1 MVQLPKPCALALYAR
16 RGLGPGSSFRLAR
29 KFRVVPAAVYLEH
42 FGSDRS
48 HMWNQDGVPGWSKP
62 VPPYPTIVARGKAP
76 FPNNGQVNSLPR
88 YWDMEAFTDDAR
100 YGRVYSEEDF
110 LALFGGVIG
119 NGAVGPADA

>member
-1 MVQLPKPCALALYAR
+1 MRQCVW
-16 RGLGPGSSFRLAR
+16 
-29 KFRVVPAAVYLEH
+29 PA
-42 FGSDRS
+42 
-48 HMWNQDGVPGWSKP
+48 DGE
-62 VPPYPTIVARGKAP
+62 
-76 FPNNGQVNSLPR
+76 VNSLPR

>member
-1 MVQLPKPCALALYAR
+1 MRPC
-16 RGLGPGSSFRLAR
+16 
-29 KFRVVPAAVYLEH
+29 VWPA
-42 FGSDRS
+42 
-48 HMWNQDGVPGWSKP
+48 DGE
-62 VPPYPTIVARGKAP
+62 
-76 FPNNGQVNSLPR
+76 VNSLPR